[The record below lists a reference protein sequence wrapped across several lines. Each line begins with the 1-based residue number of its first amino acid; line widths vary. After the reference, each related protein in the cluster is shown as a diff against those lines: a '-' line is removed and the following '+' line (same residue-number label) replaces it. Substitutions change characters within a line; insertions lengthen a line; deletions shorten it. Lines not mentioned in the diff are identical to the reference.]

1 MVPDV
6 FATTRLS
13 QMISIINLICYA
25 EELPDSSM
33 CSFAYYNLSLSLS
46 LSRSKDHLQRELHQL
61 YQIAIGNSGSDPS
74 TIARTLNRRG

>member
-46 LSRSKDHLQRELHQL
+46 LSLALKIIYKENYINYIRLRLAIADQIPVRSQEH
-61 YQIAIGNSGSDPS
+61 
-74 TIARTLNRRG
+74 